1 MLGIVGPVRNCQTL
15 LYILGSFVGLCLSS
29 TSLLFLYRVRAVY
42 SQSEIVRG
50 FFNLLWVVMVGSSV
64 LVPLSLEGEVSPY
77 PSAQGKLRTQYLGSI
92 FSACLQHLGPTN
104 RCIQTGIHTFG
115 YTTTIINAVNDT
127 LVFIAISYQI
137 IAYTTYGDNWRA
149 RARSFYTA
157 GGLPRMSK
165 ALLQGGQ
172 LYYL

>member
-1 MLGIVGPVRNCQTL
+1 M
-15 LYILGSFVGLCLSS
+15 
-29 TSLLFLYRVRAVY
+29 RAVY
-42 SQSEIVRG
+42 SQSKIVRG
-50 FFNLLWVVMVGSSV
+50 FFNLLWVVMAGSSV
-64 LVPLSLEGEVSPY
+64 LVPLSLEGEVSSY
-77 PSAQGKLRTQYLGSI
+77 PSAQGELHTQYLSFI
-92 FSACLQHLGPTN
+92 FAACLQHLGPTN
-104 RCIQTGIHTFG
+104 RCIQTGVHTFG
-115 YTTTIINAVNDT
+115 YATTLINTVNDT
-127 LVFIAISYQI
+127 LVFIAISCQI